1 MSTLLKKAIE
11 AKDLALSLGAA
22 EVKVVTSRS
31 RGVDLEYRDGQLDRL
46 QDQTEQSLSISLLVD
61 GKFSVHSTCDLR
73 SDVLKAFIKDGVEMT
88 KYLEV
93 DPYRGLPDPIHYQ
106 NRSQIDLQTIDPHYA
121 HYSAEKRQDLL
132 KNLYDQCKSFSSH
145 LPVISIASSVGDGY
159 TQSAR
164 VHSNGFEGET
174 EGTSFYV
181 SADITLK
188 EEDGKRPNGS
198 AFSSQRHLEDLDTIE
213 HVAAK
218 AVKKAQTKLGAQKL
232 KTGKYTILVEN
243 QAVPRLLSALLS
255 PLSGAALQQKR
266 SVWDGKI
273 NTQITSPLLSL
284 TDQPHLVRGL
294 GSSLWDGDGISTY
307 SKPLIEAGVL
317 KTYLISHYYAKKMN
331 VPVTGGSTHN
341 LIWQLGQHDLE
352 GLAKEI
358 GNGILIDRFLGGNSN
373 STTGEI
379 SFGCGGRVI
388 RNGELAE
395 AVSEV
400 NLSSNITQIWK
411 DLILVGN
418 DPYRESAS
426 GCPSCVFEN
435 VQLSGI

>member
-11 AKDLALSLGAA
+11 AKDLAIALGAQ

-31 RGVDLEYRDGQLDRL
+31 RGVDLEYRDGQLERL

-61 GKFSVHSTCDLR
+61 GKFSAHSTCDLR
-73 SDVLKAFIKDGVEMT
+73 SEVLKQFIQDGVEMT
-88 KYLEV
+88 RYLEV
-93 DPYRGLPDPIHYQ
+93 DPYRGLADPKYYQ
-106 NRSQIDLQTIDPHYA
+106 NRAQIDLQTTDSQYVN
-121 HYSAEKRQDLL
+121 YTAEKRQDVL
-132 KNLYDQCKSFSSH
+132 KALYEQCKAQSTH
-145 LPVISIASSVGDGY
+145 LPVVSIASSVGDGY
-159 TQSAR
+159 MQSAR

-181 SADITLK
+181 SAEVTLK
-188 EEDGKRPNGS
+188 EEDGKRPNGT
-198 AFSSQRHLEDLDTIE
+198 AFSSQRHLEDLDSIKN
-213 HVAAK
+213 VASK
-218 AVKKAQTKLGAQKL
+218 AVRKAQTKLKAQKL

-243 QAVPRLLSALLS
+243 QAVPRLLAALLS

-273 NTQITSPLLSL
+273 DTQITSPLLSL
-284 TDQPHLVRGL
+284 IDQPHIIRGL
-294 GSSLWDGDGISTY
+294 GSALWDGDGISTY
-307 SKPLIEAGVL
+307 ARPLIEEGVL
-317 KTYLISHYYAKKMN
+317 KTYLINHYYSKKMN
-331 VPVTGGSTHN
+331 IPVTGGSTHN
-341 LIWQLGQHDLE
+341 LQWQLGKHDLAA
-352 GLAKEI
+352 LAKEI

-379 SFGCGGRVI
+379 SFGCGGMVI
-388 RNGELAE
+388 KNGELTD

-411 DLILVGN
+411 DLVLVGN
-418 DPYRESAS
+418 DPYRESSSA
-426 GCPSCVFEN
+426 CPSCVFEN